1 MSPSQGE
8 GYFLIACA
16 GLVLLLQTF
25 GFPLAWAL
33 GLGTGLCLLRHL
45 FQLWRLIR
53 LIRRHHRFSPP
64 FPWGLW
70 GEVYRT
76 IARYQQRDRKR
87 RKRQLRFQR
96 RFREAAHSVPDALVV
111 LDKRQ
116 RIEWAN
122 PAAQALLNIRWPEDE
137 DRRLTDCFDHPEL
150 KSFMDTGEFSR
161 PLDILPN
168 HNRALMLSLRVSP
181 FGERK
186 RQRLIVARDS
196 TAVYHLNRIRR
207 DFIANA
213 SHELRTPLT
222 VLTGFLETLS
232 DSPQTPAA
240 HQRPLRLMS
249 NQAERMR
256 AIVEDLLTLSR
267 LELDDRSEGIIR
279 VQVPE
284 EIRMILQEAEALSG
298 GRHAL
303 HWELDERLGLL
314 GNPGEIRSA
323 FSNLIF
329 NAVIHTPPGTRIQIR
344 WHREGDAPVF
354 TVVDNGEGIP
364 PEHIP
369 RLTERF
375 YRVDKARS
383 RASGGT
389 GLGLA
394 IVNHILQRHDARLLI
409 ASEPGQGA
417 TFQCCFPPESIV
429 LLEGVTPD

>member
-1 MSPSQGE
+1 MRPSQVE
-8 GYFLIACA
+8 GSCLVACA
-16 GLVLLLQTF
+16 GLVLLLQAF
-25 GFPLAWAL
+25 GFSWAWAL
-33 GLGTGLCLLRHL
+33 ALGMGACLLRHL
-45 FQLWRLIR
+45 FQLVRLIR
-53 LIRRHHRFSPP
+53 LLRRRHYLSPP

-70 GEVYRT
+70 GELYRT
-76 IARYQQRDRKR
+76 IARYQQGNRKR

-96 RFREAAHSVPDALVV
+96 RFREAAHSIPDALVV

-122 PAAQALLNIRWPEDE
+122 PAARELLNIHWPEDE
-137 DRRLTDCFDHPEL
+137 GRRFTDCFDHPQL
-150 KSFMDTGEFSR
+150 KAFLDTGEFNR
-161 PLDILPN
+161 PLDLLPN
-168 HNRALMLSLRVSP
+168 HNRALMLSLRVNP

-186 RQRLIVARDS
+186 RQRLIVARDR

-240 HQRPLRLMS
+240 HQRPLQLMS

-267 LELDDRSEGIIR
+267 LEMEDRSEDLVR
-279 VQVPE
+279 VPVPE
-284 EIRMILQEAEALSG
+284 AIRAIAQEAEVLSR

-314 GNPGEIRSA
+314 ANPGEIRSA

-344 WHREGDAPVF
+344 WHREEGAPVF
-354 TVVDNGEGIP
+354 TVADNGEGIP

-409 ASEPGQGA
+409 ASELGQGSV
-417 TFQCCFPPESIV
+417 FQCRFPPEAAV
-429 LLEGVTPD
+429 QL